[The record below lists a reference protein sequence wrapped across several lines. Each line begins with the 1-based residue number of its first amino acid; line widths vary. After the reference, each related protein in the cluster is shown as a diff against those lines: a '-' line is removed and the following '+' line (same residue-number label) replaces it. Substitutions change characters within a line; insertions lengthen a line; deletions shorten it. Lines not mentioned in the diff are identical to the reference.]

1 MTRIYIASDVI
12 GFFAIDESGRLVD
25 KELYERRVDLVSSRL
40 LELEKS
46 NYVPELI
53 NLINRVKQR
62 GKVVVE
68 DPELA
73 RKLVTVV

>member
-1 MTRIYIASDVI
+1 MTKIYIASDVI

-62 GKVVVE
+62 G
-68 DPELA
+68 
-73 RKLVTVV
+73 RW